1 MNASIGSGLI
11 AARRKK
17 RVVGAVAVAL
27 LLMFT
32 VLAFIRI
39 FSLIEW
45 LLADLVV
52 ALVANLILRRVGRQT
67 KQ

>member
-1 MNASIGSGLI
+1 V
-11 AARRKK
+11 RWTK
-17 RVVGAVAVAL
+17 RAVGVVAIVL

-32 VLAFIRI
+32 VLAFVGV

-45 LLADLVV
+45 LIADVVV
-52 ALVANLILRRVGRQT
+52 ALVANLILKRVGSQT

>member
-1 MNASIGSGLI
+1 MDASFGSGLI
-11 AARRKK
+11 AARRK

-52 ALVANLILRRVGRQT
+52 ALVANLILRGVGRQT

>member
-1 MNASIGSGLI
+1 LS

-45 LLADLVV
+45 LLADAVV
-52 ALVANLILRRVGRQT
+52 ALVANLILRRIGRQT